1 MNTPTVNHNW
11 LCHQALMPGF
21 TGATRPKTLEPGTF
35 AIATVRDGL
44 TVCLAHG
51 RWYNGYMSFPKL
63 IYSIAVLII
72 IAWVLS
78 NIFRLAAWLI
88 NGLLYVA
95 ILVVIIGLI
104 AQFISQKKQRK

>member
-1 MNTPTVNHNW
+1 
-11 LCHQALMPGF
+11 MPGF
-21 TGATRPKTLEPGTF
+21 TGAIRLKVLELGTF
-35 AIATVRDGL
+35 GIAMLRGGL
-44 TVCLAHG
+44 TVCLARG

-63 IYSIAVLII
+63 IYSIAVLVI

-78 NIFRLAAWLI
+78 MVFRLAAWLI

-104 AQFISQKKQRK
+104 AQFISQKKRQK

>member
-1 MNTPTVNHNW
+1 M
-11 LCHQALMPGF
+11 LGF
-21 TGATRPKTLEPGTF
+21 TGVTRLKALELGTF
-35 AIATVRDGL
+35 GIATARGGL

-104 AQFISQKKQRK
+104 AQFISQKKRQK

>member
-1 MNTPTVNHNW
+1 
-11 LCHQALMPGF
+11 
-21 TGATRPKTLEPGTF
+21 
-35 AIATVRDGL
+35 
-44 TVCLAHG
+44 
-51 RWYNGYMSFPKL
+51 MSFPKL

-104 AQFISQKKQRK
+104 AQFVSQKKRQK

>member
-1 MNTPTVNHNW
+1 
-11 LCHQALMPGF
+11 
-21 TGATRPKTLEPGTF
+21 
-35 AIATVRDGL
+35 
-44 TVCLAHG
+44 
-51 RWYNGYMSFPKL
+51 MSFPKL

-104 AQFISQKKQRK
+104 AQVISQKKRQK

>member
-1 MNTPTVNHNW
+1 
-11 LCHQALMPGF
+11 MPGF
-21 TGATRPKTLEPGTF
+21 TGAIRPKVLELGTF
-35 AIATVRDGL
+35 GIAMLRAGL

-63 IYSIAVLII
+63 IYSIAVLVI

-78 NIFRLAAWLI
+78 LVFRLAAWLI

-95 ILVVIIGLI
+95 VLVVIIGLI
-104 AQFISQKKQRK
+104 SQFISQKKQRK

>member
-1 MNTPTVNHNW
+1 M
-11 LCHQALMPGF
+11 LGF
-21 TGATRPKTLEPGTF
+21 TGATRPKALERGIF
-35 AIATVRDGL
+35 VIAMLRGGL
-44 TVCLAHG
+44 TVCLARG

-63 IYSIAVLII
+63 IYSIAVLVI

-104 AQFISQKKQRK
+104 AQFISQKKRQK

>member
-1 MNTPTVNHNW
+1 M
-11 LCHQALMPGF
+11 LGF
-21 TGATRPKTLEPGTF
+21 TGAIRPKVLGLGTF
-35 AIATVRDGL
+35 VIATLKGGL
-44 TVCLAHG
+44 TVCLARG

-63 IYSIAVLII
+63 IYSIAVLVI

-78 NIFRLAAWLI
+78 MVFRFAAWLI

-104 AQFISQKKQRK
+104 AQFINQKKRQK